1 MLAARVSLPPRPSS
15 SRRRPQQADPWG
27 DCSLFN
33 TPCKFQ
39 IPFVGQRTH
48 ESAEPTSTIHYL
60 WVPLNPLEAAYPSK
74 MRTLRSHGQPA
85 ASAQTSIAR
94 RLIRKRPL
102 AARPSEEPR
111 QSYPPDKPPEPEALC
126 PICLC
131 ELSGSDFGTTQCGHS
146 FHTECL
152 SIWMIHD
159 RRHTCP
165 ECRAHVGASASRS
178 RMFAATGEA
187 HNLSVRRPARMPRF
201 HGG

>member
-1 MLAARVSLPPRPSS
+1 MDPLRRATSTRILQIDAPL
-15 SRRRPQQADPWG
+15 SRR
-27 DCSLFN
+27 
-33 TPCKFQ
+33 TPH
-39 IPFVGQRTH
+39 PPAGARR
-48 ESAEPTSTIHYL
+48 ST
-60 WVPLNPLEAAYPSK
+60 
-74 MRTLRSHGQPA
+74 MRTLRSHGQPT

-102 AARPSEEPR
+102 AARPSEEPPNTELR
-111 QSYPPDKPPEPEALC
+111 SDPPGEPEALC

-178 RMFAATGEA
+178 RMFAATGES
-187 HNLSVRRPARMPRF
+187 HNIPVLRAARMPRF